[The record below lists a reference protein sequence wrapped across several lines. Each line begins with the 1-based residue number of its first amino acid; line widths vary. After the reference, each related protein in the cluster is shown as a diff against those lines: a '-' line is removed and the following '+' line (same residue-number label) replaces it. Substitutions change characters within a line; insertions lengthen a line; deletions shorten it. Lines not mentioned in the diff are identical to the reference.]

1 MNFEKFRKVANKKT
15 FRILFAIFF
24 VGIFLR
30 TYNFHDWMRFE
41 GDQSRD
47 AAVADN
53 VLSGKAVWP
62 LLGPHMNH
70 TTFKL
75 GAIYYY
81 FQIISA
87 KIFGNTPES
96 VAYPDLLFSILSIP
110 LLFFFLKRYFSEN
123 LSLSITGLYSFSFFA
138 IKYSRFAWNINPIPF
153 FVILFLL
160 ALLEFLLNKE
170 KTRWIWIASLG
181 IAIGVGYQ
189 LHAILLFLLP
199 TTTLVVF
206 LIIMKGKWASKNLWL
221 KWATVVVV
229 FLVLNTGQI
238 ISEMKNNFNNSRTLV
253 RLVYHQIFETPNTM
267 ITDFKEAAVCH
278 IETNTLMLTSYGDQE
293 NCDFSYS
300 KLFSDKAGKYLKIIM
315 KNQTETVIFMLG
327 LIFSVF
333 GYGSMYY
340 HFKKEKDREKK
351 YFLGLVLLYS
361 GISFFILM
369 MVGNLLRPRYFIHT
383 VFIPLMFVGFL
394 LMYLSKRFPGR
405 KNWITFL
412 TVLIIL
418 IANLISIYAETKEL
432 VEKRRSEARYVV
444 LGEAEAI
451 IDYISSKSENKN
463 EIYISGSPGYIWEFY
478 NPLRYI
484 ASKKGIKLIQ
494 TEHRN
499 EFPPNRPVFYITP
512 KIKDSSTISGRP
524 IEDLKI
530 FGQVAVYKLGI

>member
-1 MNFEKFRKVANKKT
+1 MNFKKIKEISSKKT
-15 FRILFAIFF
+15 FKILFVIIL
-24 VGIFLR
+24 VGIFMR
-30 TYNFHDWMRFE
+30 AYNFHDWMRFE

-53 VLSGKAVWP
+53 VLSGKADWP

-87 KIFGNTPES
+87 KIFGHTPES
-96 VAYPDLLFSILSIP
+96 VAYPDLFFSILSIP

-123 LSLSITGLYSFSFFA
+123 LSLSITGLYSLSFFA

-170 KTRWIWIASLG
+170 KTRWIWIVSLG

-199 TTTLVVF
+199 TTTFVVF
-206 LIIMKGKWASKNLWL
+206 LMIMNGKWASKSLWL
-221 KWATVVVV
+221 KWAVVMAV

-267 ITDFKEAAVCH
+267 ITDFEEATVCH
-278 IETNTLMLTSYGDQE
+278 IETNTLILTSYGDQE
-293 NCDFSYS
+293 NCDFSYAR
-300 KLFSDKAGKYLKIIM
+300 LFSEKAGKYLKIIM
-315 KNQTETVIFMLG
+315 KNQTETIIFILG

-333 GYGSMYY
+333 GYGSIYY
-340 HFKKEKDREKK
+340 HFKKEKDRDKK

-383 VFIPLMFVGFL
+383 VFVPLIFVGFL
-394 LMYLSKRFPGR
+394 IMYLNKRFPNR
-405 KNWITFL
+405 KIWITFF
-412 TVLIIL
+412 IIL
-418 IANLISIYAETKEL
+418 FILITNVISIYAETKEL
-432 VEKRRSEARYVV
+432 VEKRRSEDRYVV

-451 IDYISSKSENKN
+451 IDYIEMKSENKK

-484 ASKKGIKLIQ
+484 ANKKGIMLIQ

-499 EFPPNRPVFYITP
+499 DFPLNQMVFYITP